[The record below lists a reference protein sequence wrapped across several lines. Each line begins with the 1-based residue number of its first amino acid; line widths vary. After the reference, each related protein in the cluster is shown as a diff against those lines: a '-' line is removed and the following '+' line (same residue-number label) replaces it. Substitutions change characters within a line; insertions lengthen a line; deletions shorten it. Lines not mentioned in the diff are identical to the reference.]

1 MADETN
7 AGGGAGAGAAGAG
20 ASGGA
25 GGGDFA
31 GMSDADVLDR
41 AAADQGGAG
50 GGQGGAADQGAAAAA
65 GGKETPS
72 GDKTTAG
79 EGTPEEVNLAALE
92 EGQPEWLTKVTDE
105 AARGEVTKLLELN
118 KAFGTR
124 FKDVA
129 DLEAFFKDIPGG
141 REEIAAMQTLSRE
154 VGELDS
160 FIEGNDFNGHVQVA
174 DRVLSQAP
182 ENAVSMTRAW
192 AKTVAEKQPEA
203 WQQISGEL
211 VDSTLKAAGI
221 GVNFGEL
228 RQTLGEIREALKTD
242 NAENFG
248 KAVGKLL
255 GEPKAERQE
264 DPNVV
269 RAREAERR
277 AQTAERT
284 AKVKDWDAQVN
295 KNGDAIEQHVR
306 TEIGKAL
313 SIKDSQGRPLIPA
326 SVPAAKRDEL
336 VNSIMKEIDTQVAA
350 DRWLA
355 SQITSLVGMR
365 NGDKQ
370 NLGAGEKEFGEALR
384 LSKDAVG
391 RVMSA
396 AVKKVVSSWARE
408 LVASNTEARNRAKGG
423 AGAQRTDAG
432 AGAGAGRGGRGAIS
446 MDDLVGPKALT
457 DAQLLDRATGLN

>member
-1 MADETN
+1 MADETTN
-7 AGGGAGAGAAGAG
+7 AGAGAGAAA
-20 ASGGA
+20 A
-25 GGGDFA
+25 GGGTGAGDIS

-41 AAADQGGAG
+41 AAADPGSAG
-50 GGQGGAADQGAAAAA
+50 GDAGGAAAAGA
-65 GGKETPS
+65 GAGAAKETPS
-72 GDKTTAG
+72 GDQATAG
-79 EGTPEEVNLAALE
+79 QGTEEEVNLAALE
-92 EGQPEWLTKVTDE
+92 EGQPEWLAKVTDE
-105 AARGEVTKLLELN
+105 AAKSEVTKLLELN
-118 KAFGTR
+118 KAFSAR

-129 DLEAFFKDIPGG
+129 DLESFFKELPGG

-160 FIEGNDFNGHVQVA
+160 FIEGNDFNGHLQVA

-182 ENAVSMTRAW
+182 DNAVSMTRAW

-228 RQTLGEIREALKTD
+228 QQTLGEIREALKTD
-242 NAENFG
+242 NAEGFG

-255 GEPKAERQE
+255 GEPKAGQKE

-269 RAREAERR
+269 RARDADKR

-284 AKVKDWDAQVN
+284 AKVKDWDAAVN

-313 SIKDSQGRPLIPA
+313 AIKDSQGRPLIPS
-326 SVPAAKRDEL
+326 SVPAADRDKL
-336 VNSIMKEIDTQVAA
+336 ISAIMGEIDTQVAS
-350 DRWLA
+350 DRWLG
-355 SQITSLVGMR
+355 SQITNLVGMR

-370 NLGAGEKEFGEALR
+370 NLSAGEKEFGEALR

-391 RVMSA
+391 RVLNA
-396 AVKKVVSSWARE
+396 AVRKVVSGWARD
-408 LVASNTEARNRAKGG
+408 LAASNAEARNRAKGG
-423 AGAQRTDAG
+423 SGSQRQDVGGTTPTTRS
-432 AGAGAGRGGRGAIS
+432 GRPSIA
-446 MDDLVGPKALT
+446 MEDLVGPKAKS
-457 DAQLLDRATGLN
+457 DKELLDMATGLN